1 MGAARED
8 DLAGVMVGG
17 LISRYRAGMSYPALK
32 VQIDPALVAE
42 AERLGVD
49 LSAASQTGVER
60 AVVLKRNAAKTDA
73 ELAADAQAWAAENA
87 EAIEAHRKRI
97 DRDGVFGEDFRTW

>member
-1 MGAARED
+1 MGKPE
-8 DLAGVMVGG
+8 
-17 LISRYRAGMSYPALK
+17 LK
-32 VQIDPALVAE
+32 KIEIDPELLAE

-49 LSAASQTGVER
+49 LSVASQAGVER
-60 AVVLKRNAAKTDA
+60 AVIIKRNAAKSDA
-73 ELAADAQAWAAENA
+73 ELAADARAWAAENA